1 VNQLAGKPFALL
13 GVHGNDYAP
22 KKLKEV
28 MDKEKLNWR
37 SFVDKG
43 AIAEKWKPAGT
54 PAFYIIDHKGVIRY
68 KWAGAPGAKAM
79 DAALDK
85 LIKAV
90 GGNGKKAPR

>member
-1 VNQLAGKPFALL
+1 V
-13 GVHGNDYAP
+13 
-22 KKLKEV
+22 KEV

-68 KWAGAPGAKAM
+68 KWPGAPGEKAI
-79 DAALDK
+79 DTALEKVIQQAEKDS
-85 LIKAV
+85 
-90 GGNGKKAPR
+90 KKSQK